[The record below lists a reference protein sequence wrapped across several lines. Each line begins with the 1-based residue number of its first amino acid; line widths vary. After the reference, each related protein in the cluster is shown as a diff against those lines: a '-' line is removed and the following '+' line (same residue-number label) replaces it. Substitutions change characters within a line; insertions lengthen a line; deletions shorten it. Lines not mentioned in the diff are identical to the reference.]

1 MNYALYRITN
11 LVNGKEYIGATKDI
25 ARRTKEHKGG
35 NTGSKLVKY
44 AITKYGI
51 ENFEFV
57 TLCIGTK
64 EYISDLE
71 ELVID
76 KFNTLVPHGY
86 NKMKGGFP
94 TEPVIIKN
102 NPGRTGKT
110 NSDKQKAAVSL
121 AMKGKKKDYD
131 VWSKGKSLPQSTKD
145 KISAANKGN
154 TWTEE
159 QKKRQSI
166 ITSERVCTPEY
177 KAAQSIR
184 MKKMWA
190 DRKARL
196 YIESITTNHKD

>member
-94 TEPVIIKN
+94 TEPVIVKN

-110 NSDKQKAAVSL
+110 NSDKQKAAASL
-121 AMKGKKKDYD
+121 AMKGKKKTYT
-131 VWSKGKSLPQSTKD
+131 V
-145 KISAANKGN
+145 ANKGVPR
-154 TWTEE
+154 TDE
-159 QKKRQSI
+159 QKQKQSDAMKGRKL
-166 ITSERVCTPEY
+166 SEEHKQKLKDFHSVYNTTDDY
-177 KAAQSIR
+177 KEAQSLR
-184 MKKMWA
+184 MKAWWA
-190 DRKARL
+190 ARK
-196 YIESITTNHKD
+196 SQ